1 LINEPEPEYVPAEF
15 DLMVDV
21 LQHLPLTSAEDYSIH
36 DKGML
41 DVLRGENKP
50 TPLELANK

>member
-1 LINEPEPEYVPAEF
+1 MNQPEPEYVSAEF

-21 LQHLPLTSAEDYSIH
+21 LQHLPLTGAKDYSIH

-41 DVLRGENKP
+41 DVLRGEYKP